1 MKLSDGI
8 EKFIIGLLN
17 EQSGT
22 AEIGRNELAQN
33 FGCVP
38 SQINYVIRTRFNAER
53 GYIVESR
60 RGGGGYV
67 KIERV
72 KVSPNNYFMHVIN
85 SIGDSIDCQT
95 AYAIIHNTFENG
107 MINER
112 EMKLMLAAVSKSSL
126 PVKKPV
132 CDNLRAIILKNIF
145 ATL

>member
-8 EKFIIGLLN
+8 EQFILELLK

-22 AEIGRNELAQN
+22 AEIGRNELAQS

-67 KIERV
+67 KIARV
-72 KVSPNNYFMHVIN
+72 KISPDNYFMHVIN
-85 SIGDSIDCQT
+85 SIGNSIDCQT
-95 AYAIIHNTFENG
+95 AYAIIRNTFENG
-107 MINER
+107 LISER
-112 EMKLMLAAVSKSSL
+112 EKKLMLATVSNSSL
-126 PVKKPV
+126 PINKPA

-145 ATL
+145 ASL